1 MKTNKK
7 IHLFIIC
14 LTVFFGMSAGALLGP
29 VFPEMVGPLQT
40 TAQNIGMLVSAI
52 TFSTA
57 LFSLVLGPFTDRI
70 PRKKILIFCLV
81 LYGFTGLAAY
91 FATDLETL
99 LILRFLQGIGVAG
112 MMLLSMLLIGDL
124 YSGPER
130 VHATSRVGMTN
141 AIGSVFSPLIG
152 GLLALHSWNLPFLFY
167 TLTLPLALFA
177 AVCLPETKSVGPEY
191 RGKECGNPGRE
202 NGREQNRENG
212 KIKKNGT
219 PNRARNKKTFAEL
232 LKPFLDIKIFYT
244 IFLSFAVFFLL
255 YALVFYLPFML
266 KAEFGYTSKE
276 SGLAL
281 SLMGITVILI
291 ASRVKVLALRYPLV
305 CLVGAGFGFAGL
317 TVAMIGIVHSKII
330 IVFLLLLFGMGYGL
344 SQIMADTL
352 ILQIAPEDSKGSIIS
367 VYNSMKYLGQTLS
380 PIVFGFVLARFGL
393 EMVFLFAGAFGLAV
407 AGLSWLVRGKFR
419 AGSGHEEVGE
429 NTREHRNVHEQE
441 YETGSLFVGDN

>member
-29 VFPEMVGPLQT
+29 VFPGMVGPLQT

-152 GLLALHSWNLPFLFY
+152 GLLASHSWNLPFLFY

-177 AVCLPETKSVGPEY
+177 AVCLPETNPTVSEY
-191 RGKECGNPGRE
+191 RVRKTGKLDQEKDRDKN
-202 NGREQNRENG
+202 NG
-212 KIKKNGT
+212 KQNGD
-219 PNRARNKKTFAEL
+219 RNKKTFSEL
-232 LKPFLDIKIFYT
+232 LKPFLDFKIFHT
-244 IFLSFAVFFLL
+244 IFLSFAIFFLL
-255 YALVFYLPFML
+255 YALVIYLPFML

-276 SGLAL
+276 AGLAL
-281 SLMGITVILI
+281 SITGITVILI
-291 ASRVKVLALRYPLV
+291 AARVKSLTLRYPMI
-305 CLVGAGFGFAGL
+305 CLAGAGFGFAGL
-317 TVAMIGIVHSKII
+317 AVAMIGIVHSKITLF
-330 IVFLLLLFGMGYGL
+330 FLLLLFGLGFGL
-344 SQIMADTL
+344 SQIIADTL
-352 ILQIAPEDSKGSIIS
+352 ILQIAPKDSKGSIIS
-367 VYNSMKYLGQTLS
+367 VYNTTKYLGQTLS
-380 PIVFGFVLARFGL
+380 PIVFGFVLASFGL

-419 AGSGHEEVGE
+419 AGSGHEEVGG

-441 YETGSLFVGDN
+441 YETGSLFVGEN